1 MPDHIKEIPASDAWK
16 FFNIGGTV
24 LVEGKV
30 DNDIDVMPA
39 SWCVPID
46 YDKLGIVLAHE
57 HYTRQ
62 LIEKSG
68 YFLLALPMAKSV
80 KKVLYLGSK
89 SKADEPLKVENSG
102 LKLVDVPGAKLP
114 LPEDC
119 IAWAICK
126 DLKDTEIKEK
136 YELFIGEVVQA
147 FVDDRFYKDGEP
159 QFGKIEKEF
168 SPMPYGGSE
177 FFVLG
182 EVVPVD
188 VSEKNP

>member
-1 MPDHIKEIPASDAWK
+1 MATNIKEIPASDAWK

-30 DNDIDVMPA
+30 GDDVDVMPA

-62 LIEKSG
+62 LIEKSD
-68 YFLLALPMAKSV
+68 YFLLALPMAKIV
-80 KKVLYLGSK
+80 KKLLYLGSK
-89 SKADEPLKVENSG
+89 SKNDEPTKVQNSG
-102 LKLVDVPGAKLP
+102 LQLLQVPNAKMP
-114 LPEDC
+114 LPEGC

-126 DLKDTEIKEK
+126 DLKDTAIKEK
-136 YELFIGEVVQA
+136 YELFIGEVMQA

-159 QFGKIEKEF
+159 VFSNVEKDF
-168 SPMPYGGSE
+168 SPIPYGGNE
-177 FFVLG
+177 FFYLG

-188 VSEKNP
+188 VAPN